1 MTKIRKIPKT
11 YRQFCEDYPEVAQ
24 SYEALGKSLA
34 EIGALDR
41 RTVGLV
47 KLALAVANQREGGVH
62 SAVRKGLDMGLSADE
77 MRQTALLAI
86 GTIGFS
92 SAMAAYSWIGDIV
105 DASDS

>member
-1 MTKIRKIPKT
+1 MTDVRKVPKT
-11 YRQFCEDYPEVAQ
+11 YLKFRDDYPAVAE
-24 SYEALGKSLA
+24 SYESLGKNLA

-41 RTVGLV
+41 KTVALV

-62 SAVRKGLDMGLSADE
+62 SAVRKGLDAGLTPDE

-92 SAMAAYSWIGDIV
+92 NAMAAYSWIGDIV
-105 DASDS
+105 DAE

>member
-1 MTKIRKIPKT
+1 MTNVRKVPKT
-11 YRQFCEDYPEVAQ
+11 YLKFCEDYPQVA
-24 SYEALGKSLA
+24 SHYEALGQSLA
-34 EIGALDR
+34 KIGALDR
-41 RTVGLV
+41 RTVALV

-62 SAVRKGLDMGLSADE
+62 SAARKGLDAGLTADE

-105 DASDS
+105 DAD